1 MNEGPWALLILL
13 AEETAIPA
21 WLSPFSRL
29 LVTSNQ
35 TKPTACFYFRHN
47 FLKQHW
53 ECSFRSGVPPSSANK
68 WPSFQ
73 VASMPVCLLCKCQE
87 HAQGQDRGPHIHIT
101 MHVHQPIHHRAKFKR
116 EIHFPYFSPLA
127 AVGCDLLATVSQL
140 TAAADTNHRMQQIIW
155 EASLLFMNY

>member
-35 TKPTACFYFRHN
+35 TKPKACFYFRHN

-68 WPSFQ
+68 WPSPELLMYMSPWAALRQ
-73 VASMPVCLLCKCQE
+73 PVCQYVFSASAKSTCKGKTEVHTYTQPCTFTSQFITEQNSRGKFIFLTSAYQQQQAVTCQ
-87 HAQGQDRGPHIHIT
+87 
-101 MHVHQPIHHRAKFKR
+101 
-116 EIHFPYFSPLA
+116 PL
-127 AVGCDLLATVSQL
+127 S
-140 TAAADTNHRMQQIIW
+140 
-155 EASLLFMNY
+155 AS

>member
-53 ECSFRSGVPPSSANK
+53 GCSFRSGVPPSSANK
-68 WPSFQ
+68 WPSPELLMYMSPWAAFRQ
-73 VASMPVCLLCKCQE
+73 PVCQYVFSASAKSTHKGKTEVHTYTKPCTFTSQFTTEQNSRGKFIFLTSAHQQQQAVTCQ
-87 HAQGQDRGPHIHIT
+87 
-101 MHVHQPIHHRAKFKR
+101 
-116 EIHFPYFSPLA
+116 PL
-127 AVGCDLLATVSQL
+127 S
-140 TAAADTNHRMQQIIW
+140 
-155 EASLLFMNY
+155 AS